1 MAANAHPEHDVQ
13 ALVLERPLPDHVVLC
28 VFGASGD
35 LAHRKLFPAIGAL
48 AAQGRLPKAFTLI
61 GVARTSSNAERFR
74 AECIEAAGSN
84 GEVLAERVH
93 RFEWVTGNFDEAT
106 TFDTLAKT
114 IRAAAS
120 DLGGDAECVF
130 YLATVPSVFTTA
142 ADGLAGAGLNKPG
155 RGIGS
160 TRIVIEKPFGT
171 DLESAEL
178 LDADLHKNFAEE
190 QIYRIDHYLGKETVQ
205 NLLALRFANAIFEPI
220 WNRRYVDHVQITV
233 AETLGVEHRGTYY
246 ERSGALRDIVQ
257 NHLLQVLALVVMEP
271 PAVVDAQ
278 GVRDEKVK
286 ALRSVEILDP
296 EAVAE
301 RVVRAQYSAG
311 VIAGEAVPA
320 YRDEDGVS
328 PQSTTETYVAAK
340 LGVDNWRWAGVPFY
354 VRTGKRLQAR
364 ATEVAMVFQ
373 RVPHLPFTAPLSRE
387 LGPNVLVMRIQPDE
401 GISIR
406 FGAKVP
412 GPALRVRTV
421 TMHFDYLSGF
431 GGVGADAYE
440 RLLVDAMAGDPTLFI
455 RSDEVRQAWRIVTPI
470 LEAWQDRSSPLSRYE
485 AGTWGPR
492 EANRL
497 IEVDGRS
504 WIEPIAGPVTAASP
518 QDPAAS

>member
-1 MAANAHPEHDVQ
+1 MADAAHIDHDAP

-35 LAHRKLFPAIGAL
+35 LAHRKLIPAIAAL
-48 AAQGRLPKAFTLI
+48 AVEGRLPKAFTLI
-61 GVARTSSNAERFR
+61 GVARTRSDAEAFR
-74 AECIEAAGSN
+74 RDCIETAGAN
-84 GEVLAERVH
+84 GQALAERVH
-93 RFEWVTGNFDEAT
+93 RFGWVTGDFDDPAT
-106 TFDTLAKT
+106 FETLAST
-114 IRAAAS
+114 IRDAAE

-142 ADGLAGAGLNKPG
+142 ADGLAKAGLNKPG
-155 RGIGS
+155 KGIGS

-171 DLESAEL
+171 DLDSAER
-178 LDADLHKNFAEE
+178 LDADLHQNFAED

-301 RVVRAQYSAG
+301 RVIRAQYSAG
-311 VIAGEAVPA
+311 VIDGEHVPA
-320 YRDEDGVS
+320 YRDEEGVS
-328 PQSTTETYVAAK
+328 STSTTETFVAAK

-354 VRTGKRLQAR
+354 IRTGKRLEAR

-401 GISIR
+401 GISVR

-412 GPALRVRTV
+412 GSALRVRTV
-421 TMHFDYLSGF
+421 TMNFDYLSGF
-431 GGVGADAYE
+431 GEVGADAYE

-455 RSDEVRQAWRIVTPI
+455 RSDEVQQAWRIVTPI
-470 LEAWQDRSSPLSRYE
+470 LEAWEDRSCPLSRYE
-485 AGTWGPR
+485 AGSWGPR

-504 WIEPIAGPVTAASP
+504 WIEPMAPRASSA
-518 QDPAAS
+518 QRATGAN